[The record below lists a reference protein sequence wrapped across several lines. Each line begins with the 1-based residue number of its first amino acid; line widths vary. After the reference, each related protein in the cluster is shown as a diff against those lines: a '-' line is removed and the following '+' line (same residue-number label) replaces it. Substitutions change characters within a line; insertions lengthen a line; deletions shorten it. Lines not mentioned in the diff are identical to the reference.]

1 MRPREPPPGS
11 AAQTSNQNKSKA
23 EQYYSDVL
31 RQVLPVQRLYL
42 PALPQASELSCFLDL
57 IDPDREAQPAD
68 WDDAA
73 TQLPQSLS
81 EWMSGQKERHISL
94 LPCQSAQA
102 NAMEITL
109 LSSPSVDR
117 WRHEVML
124 KFAGQLDLATS
135 VFRHSG
141 TDMILIGRDACHA
154 WKLEGQLEYS
164 ARGAEAVRALLRA
177 LQLDPAS
184 ATASMLDQ
192 LCEQFVCGSC
202 PEEHSFVEI
211 LRTSSFFPL
220 VLLSTHR
227 GVRHI
232 GVAFCSKDKCRS

>member
-1 MRPREPPPGS
+1 V
-11 AAQTSNQNKSKA
+11 NQNKSKA

-42 PALPQASELSCFLDL
+42 PALPQACQLSCFLDL

-68 WDDAA
+68 WDEAA
-73 TQLPQSLS
+73 TQLLQSLS
-81 EWMSGQKERHISL
+81 EWMSEQKERHINL
-94 LPCQSAQA
+94 LPCQGTQA

-124 KFAGQLDLATS
+124 KFGGQLDLATS

-141 TDMILIGRDACHA
+141 NDMILIGRDACHA
-154 WKLEGQLEYS
+154 WKLEGQLMYS
-164 ARGAEAVRALLRA
+164 VRGADAVRALLRA
-177 LQLDPAS
+177 LRLDPAS

-192 LCEQFVCGSC
+192 RCVEFVCGSC
-202 PEEHSFVEI
+202 QEELPSWRSCVRH
-211 LRTSSFFPL
+211 RFFPV
-220 VLLSTHR
+220 VLLLLTGGSAYL
-227 GVRHI
+227 
-232 GVAFCSKDKCRS
+232 GVAFC